1 MNKLFFFL
9 TLLSAGSVFA
19 ASNISGS
26 IVKESTSYYLVA
38 DSGCVRYLI
47 KPQNA
52 ETAQTMVKL
61 RSGDQLRAS
70 GNLSANT
77 CEATLHSIDFVGLQS
92 LLGYWKSDDGM
103 YSIRNFSMLQF
114 FPEGSEEIVNG
125 KYHDSI
131 IPVTYHYSI
140 VPAMGKDWVVFLS
153 DNQDTQFATI
163 RLNKNSATLKIFD
176 SETGNMVSQKHLS
189 KWSSIRK

>member
-1 MNKLFFFL
+1 MNKLIFFL
-9 TLLSAGSVFA
+9 TLLSTSSVFG
-19 ASNISGS
+19 ASNIIGS
-26 IVKESTSYYLVA
+26 IVKESSSYYLVA
-38 DSGCVRYLI
+38 DAGCVRYLI

-52 ETAQTMVKL
+52 DTAQTMVKL

-77 CEATLHSIDFVGLQS
+77 CEASLHSIDFVGLQS
-92 LLGYWKSDDGM
+92 LLGYWKADDGM
-103 YSIRNFSMLQF
+103 YSIRNFNMLQF
-114 FPEGSEEIVNG
+114 FPESTGEIVNG
-125 KYHDSI
+125 NYHDSI

-140 VPAMGKDWVVFLS
+140 VPAIGKDWVVFLS

-176 SETGNMVSQKHLS
+176 SETGNVISQKHLS
-189 KWSSIRK
+189 KWSSPKK